1 MLTLHRLCWKLQSA
15 SEGKTNWGFRSHGNS
30 IYLQRNPRQ
39 SLDPVLGGMGV
50 DIGGQGHLLTDWD
63 SSRTACLKRP
73 LYLKP

>member
-1 MLTLHRLCWKLQSA
+1 MLTLHRLYWKLQSA

-50 DIGGQGHLLTDWD
+50 DMEGKVI
-63 SSRTACLKRP
+63 C
-73 LYLKP
+73 